1 MELSLPAVN
10 TTEYRAIRQRYALG
24 GGTYGINV
32 RLFNGIPHLIAF
44 VSDTD
49 KYEDQSRNETLFY
62 EFEDQEFCG
71 VGKKRRLRKNPKALA
86 RFGPVGRNLTVIQ
99 ALDWN
104 GGTIPTIVIH
114 KEGVNRW
121 AELYT
126 DCVCRGVSV
135 ASDGA
140 HYFRIERS
148 RVPQW
153 LLGPVIDDSDD
164 DDE

>member
-1 MELSLPAVN
+1 MKLSLPDVN
-10 TTEYRAIRQRYALG
+10 TTRYAAIRQRYALG

-49 KYEDQSRNETLFY
+49 KYEDQSCDNTLFY
-62 EFEDQEFCG
+62 EFEDQEYCG
-71 VGKKRRLRKNPKALA
+71 AGKKRRLRKNPKPL
-86 RFGPVGRNLTVIQ
+86 RHFGPVGRNRTVLE
-99 ALDWN
+99 ALNWN
-104 GGTIPTIVIH
+104 GGAIPTIIIH
-114 KEGVNRW
+114 KEALNKW

-126 DCVCRGVSV
+126 DAVCRGVSV
-135 ASDGA
+135 ASDGS

-153 LLGPVIDDSDD
+153 LLGPVIDDD